1 MTAPR
6 WLLAEQAYIP
16 HPDRDAFID
25 KSIRAMLRLL
35 SRISGRNAREEKR
48 ATVDARVK
56 LLSLLV
62 LIVLV
67 SLSRGTQFVPLA
79 ASLLLALLASR
90 HGEVIRDVLKVSL
103 AATGFTIL
111 VLLPSAFWGNTV
123 GAVRIVLKVFICT
136 TATRLLSATTE
147 WNAMTRAMASVRV
160 PNLLVFVLDVTVLYL
175 WLLGRVSL
183 ALLHALRLRSVGRNR
198 RKTAALS
205 GVAGILFLKSRGMAE
220 DLYAAME
227 CRGFAGTYRPG
238 RRAGF
243 RPADAA
249 VLAADALLVASFV
262 ALGG

>member
-1 MTAPR
+1 VTAPR
-6 WLLAEQAYIP
+6 WLLEEQAYIP
-16 HPDRDAFID
+16 RPDRDAFID
-25 KSIRAMLRLL
+25 KSIRALLRLL
-35 SRISGRNAREEKR
+35 SRIHSRDAREAKR
-48 ATVDARVK
+48 AAVDARMK

-67 SLSRGTQFVPLA
+67 SLSRATLFVPLV

-90 HGEVIRDVLKVSL
+90 HAEVIRDVLKVSL
-103 AATGFTIL
+103 AATGFTVLI
-111 VLLPSAFWGNTV
+111 LLPSAFWGNAE
-123 GAVRIVLKVFICT
+123 GAVRIVLKVFVCT
-136 TATRLLSATTE
+136 TATRLLSATME
-147 WNAMTRAMASVRV
+147 WSAMTRAMAGVRV
-160 PNLLVFVLDVTVLYL
+160 PDLLVLVLDVTVLYL

-227 CRGFAGTYRPG
+227 CRGFAGTYRTG
-238 RRAGF
+238 RAAGI
-243 RPADAA
+243 RLADAA

-262 ALGG
+262 ALGA